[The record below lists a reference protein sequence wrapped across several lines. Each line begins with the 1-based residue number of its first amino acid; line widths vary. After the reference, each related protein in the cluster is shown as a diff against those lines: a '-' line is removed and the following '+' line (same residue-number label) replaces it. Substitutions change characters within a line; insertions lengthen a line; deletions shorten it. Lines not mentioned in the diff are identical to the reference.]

1 MTIENK
7 IIDLNGKELLLRNA
21 TEDDAEMLIE
31 YLKITCGETRFL
43 VKEPEEIIMTLE
55 QEKDYIKNQNESE
68 NSIMILAFLDGEYI
82 GNCALI
88 GNRLSRFKHRVTMGI
103 ALYQKFTGMGIGRVM
118 IEELISIA
126 REKGFEQIELE
137 VVAGNERALHLYK
150 SMGFEVYGTFPK
162 NMKYK
167 DGTYADAY
175 WMMKEL

>member
-1 MTIENK
+1 MIIKNE

-21 TEDDAEMLIE
+21 TAEDAEMLLE
-31 YLKITCGETRFL
+31 YLKITGAETRFL
-43 VKEPEEIIMTLE
+43 IKEPEEITFTVE
-55 QEKDYIKNQNESE
+55 QEQDYIKNQNESE
-68 NSIMILAFLDGEYI
+68 NSIMILGFLDGEYV
-82 GNCALI
+82 GNCALM

-118 IEELISIA
+118 IEKLFEIA

-137 VVAGNERALHLYK
+137 VVEGNERALHLYK
-150 SMGFEVYGTFPK
+150 KLGFEVYGTFPK

-175 WMMKEL
+175 WMMKKL